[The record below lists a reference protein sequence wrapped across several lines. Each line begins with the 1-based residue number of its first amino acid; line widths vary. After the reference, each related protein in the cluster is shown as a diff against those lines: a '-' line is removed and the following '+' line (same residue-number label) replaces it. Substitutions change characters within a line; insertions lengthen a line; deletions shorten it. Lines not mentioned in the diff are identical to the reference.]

1 MRVTLNL
8 TTPELL
14 FGNLHCLLRVVL
26 PMSDVVTLA
35 PASSPSTA
43 PPRQLD
49 AALVWLMA
57 LTCGLVVA
65 NIYYNQPLL
74 AAIGRTFHV
83 SDSRASLIATATQV
97 GYTLGMLLVVP
108 LGDML
113 ERKRLMLWMLL
124 AAVVCLGAAAFA
136 PTFGLLAVASVLIGI
151 CSSVPQLLLPMAAT
165 LAPEADR
172 GRIVGRVMSGLLI
185 GILLSRTVSG
195 YVGAHLGW
203 RTVFEGAAALML
215 ALAAL
220 LAWRLPRDR
229 PAFQGSYTSLMQSL
243 GTLVRELPSLRRSAL
258 VGAAIFASFSV
269 FWTTLTFYLAGPA
282 YHYGSDVAGF
292 FGLVGALGAL
302 AAPLAGKVADTRGP
316 RYAITVGIGLA
327 LVSYVLL
334 GVGGGYLAGLVLGV
348 ILLDVGVQSAHISN
362 QTLVFSL
369 RPEARS
375 RLNTIYMTGYFT
387 GGSLGSVVGGLAW
400 MHYGWPGVCA
410 VGSAFVVLALVAH
423 RYYGRAAA

>member
-1 MRVTLNL
+1 
-8 TTPELL
+8 
-14 FGNLHCLLRVVL
+14 
-26 PMSDVVTLA
+26 MSDVLPLSPAPSRVTV
-35 PASSPSTA
+35 

-83 SDSRASLIATATQV
+83 SDSRASLVATATQV

-108 LGDML
+108 LGDKL
-113 ERKRLMLWMLL
+113 ERKRLMLAMLG
-124 AAVVCLGAAAFA
+124 AASACLGAAALA
-136 PTFGLLAVASVLIGI
+136 PTFGLLAAASVLIGI

-172 GRIVGRVMSGLLI
+172 GRIVGRIMSGLLI

-203 RTVFEGAAALML
+203 RLVFAGAAGLML

-229 PAFQGSYTSLMQSL
+229 PTFQGTYTSLMQSL
-243 GTLVRELPSLRRSAL
+243 LTLTRELAPLRRSAL
-258 VGAAIFASFSV
+258 VGGAIFAAFSV
-269 FWTTLTFYLAGPA
+269 FWTTLAFYLAGPA

-292 FGLVGALGAL
+292 FGLVGAMGAL
-302 AAPLAGKVADTRGP
+302 AAPLAGKAADTRGP
-316 RYAITVGIGLA
+316 RFAITVGIGLA
-327 LVSYVLL
+327 LVSFVVL

-362 QTLVFSL
+362 QTLIFSL

-375 RLNTIYMTGYFT
+375 RLNTVYMTGYFT

-410 VGSAFVVLALVAH
+410 VGGAFVALGLAAH
-423 RYYGRAAA
+423 RFYGRQAS

>member
-1 MRVTLNL
+1 MPNVL
-8 TTPELL
+8 TSELPT
-14 FGNLHCLLRVVL
+14 HQATKPLL
-26 PMSDVVTLA
+26 SE
-35 PASSPSTA
+35 
-43 PPRQLD
+43 
-49 AALVWLMA
+49 ALVWLMA

-74 AAIGRTFHV
+74 AAIGHSFSI
-83 SDSRASLIATATQV
+83 SDSRASLLATATQV

-108 LGDML
+108 LGDKL
-113 ERKRLMLWMLL
+113 ERKNLILWM
-124 AAVVCLGAAAFA
+124 LGAAAACLAAAAAA
-136 PTFGLLAVASVLIGI
+136 PTFVLLAAASVLIGI

-203 RTVFEGAAALML
+203 RTVFGGAAGLML

-229 PAFQGSYTSLMQSL
+229 PAFQGTYASLMQSL
-243 GTLVRELPSLRRSAL
+243 LTLTRELAPLRRSAL
-258 VGAAIFASFSV
+258 VGGFIFAAFSV
-269 FWTTLTFYLAGPA
+269 FWTTLTFFLAGPN

-292 FGLVGALGAL
+292 FGLVGAIGAL
-302 AAPLAGKVADTRGP
+302 AAPLAGKVADQRGP
-316 RYAITVGIGLA
+316 RYAITAGILLALASYLLLGLA
-327 LVSYVLL
+327 
-334 GVGGGYLAGLVLGV
+334 GGWLAGLVIGV

-375 RLNTIYMTGYFT
+375 RLNTVYMTGYFT
-387 GGSLGSVVGGLAW
+387 GGSLGSVIGGVAW
-400 MHYGWPGVCA
+400 MHFGWTGVCV
-410 VGSAFVVLALVAH
+410 VGAAFVALALAIH
-423 RYYGRAAA
+423 RSYGR

>member
-1 MRVTLNL
+1 MSHALPA
-8 TTPELL
+8 TPALD
-14 FGNLHCLLRVVL
+14 R
-26 PMSDVVTLA
+26 
-35 PASSPSTA
+35 PATA
-43 PPRQLD
+43 PRLD

-74 AAIGRTFHV
+74 AAIGRTFHI
-83 SDSRASLIATATQV
+83 SDSRASLLATATQV

-124 AAVVCLGAAAFA
+124 GAAVCLGAAALA

-151 CSSVPQLLLPMAAT
+151 CSAVPQLLLPMAAH

-203 RTVFEGAAALML
+203 RMVFEGAAGVMV
-215 ALAAL
+215 ALASL
-220 LAWRLPRDR
+220 LAWRLPRDQ
-229 PAFQGSYTSLMQSL
+229 PNFQGTYASLMQSL
-243 GTLVRELPSLRRSAL
+243 GTLVREFPALRRSAL
-258 VGAAIFASFSV
+258 VGASIFAAFSV
-269 FWTTLTFYLAGPA
+269 FWTTLAFYLEGPA

-292 FGLVGALGAL
+292 FGLVGAVGAL
-302 AAPLAGKVADTRGP
+302 AAPLAGSLADKRGP
-316 RYAITVGIGLA
+316 RYAITAGIVLALASYLLLGLA
-327 LVSYVLL
+327 
-334 GVGGGYLAGLVLGV
+334 GGYLVGLVLGV

-375 RLNTIYMTGYFT
+375 RLNTVYMTGYFT
-387 GGSLGSVVGGLAW
+387 GGSLGSVIGGLAW
-400 MHYGWPGVCA
+400 MHYGWPGVCV
-410 VGSAFVVLALVAH
+410 VGSAFVALALALH
-423 RYYGRAAA
+423 RSYGR

>member
-1 MRVTLNL
+1 
-8 TTPELL
+8 
-14 FGNLHCLLRVVL
+14 
-26 PMSDVVTLA
+26 MSDVLLNEPLAARPTAA
-35 PASSPSTA
+35 PAERPLA
-43 PPRQLD
+43 NG
-49 AALVWLMA
+49 LVWLMA

-74 AAIGRTFHV
+74 AAIGRTFHI
-83 SDSRASLIATATQV
+83 SDSRASLLATATQV
-97 GYTLGMLLVVP
+97 GYTLGMVLVVP

-113 ERKRLMLWMLL
+113 ERKRLILVMLL
-124 AAVVCLGAAAFA
+124 AAAGCLSAAAVS
-136 PTFGLLAVASVLIGI
+136 PSFGLLAGASVLIGI

-165 LAPEADR
+165 LAPAADR

-195 YVGAHLGW
+195 YVAAHLGW

-215 ALAAL
+215 ALVAL
-220 LAWRLPRDR
+220 LAWRLPRDQ
-229 PAFQGSYTSLMQSL
+229 PAFAGSYASLMQSL
-243 GTLVRELPSLRRSAL
+243 GTLVRELPALRRSAL
-258 VGAAIFASFSV
+258 VGGAIFASFSV

-327 LVSYVLL
+327 LVAYLLL
-334 GVGGGYLAGLVLGV
+334 GAGGGYLIGLVLGV

-375 RLNTIYMTGYFT
+375 RLNTVYMTGYFT
-387 GGSLGSVVGGLAW
+387 GGSLGSVVGGWAW
-400 MHYGWPGVCA
+400 MHYGWPGACG
-410 VGSAFVVLALVAH
+410 VGIAFVLLAFAAH
-423 RYYGRAAA
+423 WFYGRGR

>member
-1 MRVTLNL
+1 MPDVLTPDLAAPQATKPLLN
-8 TTPELL
+8 E
-14 FGNLHCLLRVVL
+14 
-26 PMSDVVTLA
+26 
-35 PASSPSTA
+35 
-43 PPRQLD
+43 
-49 AALVWLMA
+49 ALVWLMS

-74 AAIGRTFHV
+74 AAIGHTFAI

-97 GYTLGMLLVVP
+97 GYTLGMVLVVP
-108 LGDML
+108 LGDKL
-113 ERKRLMLWMLL
+113 ERKNLILWM
-124 AAVVCLGAAAFA
+124 LGAAAACLAAAAVA
-136 PTFGLLAVASVLIGI
+136 PTFLLLAVASVLIGI

-203 RTVFEGAAALML
+203 RTVFGGAAGLML

-229 PAFQGSYTSLMQSL
+229 ATFQGTYASLMQSL
-243 GTLVRELPSLRRSAL
+243 LTLTRELAPLRRSAL
-258 VGAAIFASFSV
+258 VGAFIFAAFSV

-292 FGLVGALGAL
+292 FGLVGAVGAL
-302 AAPLAGKVADTRGP
+302 AAPLAGKAADTRGP
-316 RYAITVGIGLA
+316 RFAITVGIGLA
-327 LVSYVLL
+327 LVAYAVLGL
-334 GVGGGYLAGLVLGV
+334 GGAYLAGLVLGV
-348 ILLDVGVQSAHISN
+348 ILLDVGVQAAHISN

-375 RLNTIYMTGYFT
+375 RLNTVYMTGYFT
-387 GGSLGSVVGGLAW
+387 GGSIGSVVGGFVW
-400 MHYGWPGVCA
+400 MHFGWLGVCA
-410 VGSAFVVLALVAH
+410 VGGAFVALALLAH
-423 RYYGRAAA
+423 RSYER

>member
-1 MRVTLNL
+1 
-8 TTPELL
+8 
-14 FGNLHCLLRVVL
+14 
-26 PMSDVVTLA
+26 
-35 PASSPSTA
+35 
-43 PPRQLD
+43 
-49 AALVWLMA
+49 MA

-83 SDSRASLIATATQV
+83 SDSHASLIATATQV

-108 LGDML
+108 LGDKL
-113 ERKRLMLWMLL
+113 ERKRLILWMLL
-124 AAVVCLGAAAFA
+124 GAAGCLGAAALS
-136 PTFGLLAVASVLIGI
+136 PTFGLLATTSVLIGI
-151 CSSVPQLLLPMAAT
+151 CSAVPQLLLPMAAH

-172 GRIVGRVMSGLLI
+172 GRIVGRIMSGLLI

-203 RTVFEGAAALML
+203 RVVFEGAAGLML

-229 PAFQGSYTSLMQSL
+229 PSFQGTYGSLMLSL
-243 GTLVRELPSLRRSAL
+243 LTLTRELPALRRSAL
-258 VGAAIFASFSV
+258 VGASIFAAFSV
-269 FWTTLTFYLAGPA
+269 FWTTLAFYLEGPA

-292 FGLVGALGAL
+292 FGLVGAVGAL
-302 AAPLAGKVADTRGP
+302 AAPLAGKAADTRGP
-316 RYAITVGIGLA
+316 RFAITAGIVLA
-327 LVSYVLL
+327 LVSYLVL
-334 GVGGGYLAGLVLGV
+334 GVGGGYLVGLVIGV

-362 QTLVFSL
+362 QTLIFSL

-375 RLNTIYMTGYFT
+375 RLNTVYMTGYFT

-410 VGSAFVVLALVAH
+410 VGGLFVALSLALH
-423 RYYGRAAA
+423 RYYGRQG

>member
-1 MRVTLNL
+1 MS
-8 TTPELL
+8 E
-14 FGNLHCLLRVVL
+14 VV
-26 PMSDVVTLA
+26 PLA
-35 PASSPSTA
+35 PPPARTA
-43 PPRQLD
+43 AQPRQLD
-49 AALVWLMA
+49 ATLVWLMA

-83 SDSRASLIATATQV
+83 SDSRASLVATATQV
-97 GYTLGMLLVVP
+97 GYTLGMLLIVP
-108 LGDML
+108 LGDKL
-113 ERKRLMLWMLL
+113 ERKHLILWMLG
-124 AAVVCLGAAAFA
+124 AVSVCLGAAALAPSFA
-136 PTFGLLAVASVLIGI
+136 LLAVASVLIGI

-172 GRIVGRVMSGLLI
+172 GRIVGRIMSGLLI

-203 RTVFEGAAALML
+203 RVVFAGAAGLML

-220 LAWRLPRDR
+220 LAWRLPRNR
-229 PAFQGSYTSLMQSL
+229 PTFQGTYASLMQSL
-243 GTLVRELPSLRRSAL
+243 LTLTRELPPLRRSAL
-258 VGAAIFASFSV
+258 VGAAIFAAFSV

-292 FGLVGALGAL
+292 FGLVGAMGAL
-302 AAPLAGKVADTRGP
+302 AAPLAGKAADTRGP
-316 RYAITVGIGLA
+316 RFAITVGIGLA
-327 LVSYVLL
+327 LVSFAVL

-362 QTLVFSL
+362 QTLIFSL

-375 RLNTIYMTGYFT
+375 RLNTVYMTGYFT

-410 VGSAFVVLALVAH
+410 VGGAFVLLALAAH
-423 RYYGRAAA
+423 RFYGR

>member
-1 MRVTLNL
+1 MS
-8 TTPELL
+8 EL
-14 FGNLHCLLRVVL
+14 VVNE
-26 PMSDVVTLA
+26 
-35 PASSPSTA
+35 PAARASATNSARKP
-43 PPRQLD
+43 LD

-124 AAVVCLGAAAFA
+124 AAAGCLGSAALA
-136 PTFGLLAVASVLIGI
+136 PTFGLLAVASILIGI

-215 ALAAL
+215 ALTAL
-220 LAWRLPRDR
+220 LAWRLPRDQ
-229 PAFQGSYTSLMQSL
+229 PAFQGSYASLMQSL
-243 GTLVRELPSLRRSAL
+243 GTLVRELPALRRSAL
-258 VGAAIFASFSV
+258 VGAAIFAAFSV

-282 YHYGSDVAGF
+282 YHYGSDIAGF

-316 RYAITVGIGLA
+316 RYAITVGILLA

-334 GVGGGYLAGLVLGV
+334 GVGGGYLVGLVLGV

-375 RLNTIYMTGYFT
+375 RLNTVYMTGYFT
-387 GGSLGSVVGGLAW
+387 GGSIGSVVGGLAW
-400 MHYGWPGVCA
+400 MHYGWPGVCV
-410 VGSAFVVLALVAH
+410 VGGAFVALALALH
-423 RYYGRAAA
+423 RYYGR

>member
-1 MRVTLNL
+1 MNPSSLA
-8 TTPELL
+8 TP
-14 FGNLHCLLRVVL
+14 
-26 PMSDVVTLA
+26 A
-35 PASSPSTA
+35 PAKPAAAT
-43 PPRQLD
+43 QLD

-74 AAIGRTFHV
+74 AAIGRTFHIP
-83 SDSRASLIATATQV
+83 DSQASLVATATQV

-113 ERKRLMLWMLL
+113 ERKSLMLWMLL
-124 AAVVCLGAAAFA
+124 GAAICLSAAAFA
-136 PTFGLLAVASVLIGI
+136 PSFILLAVASVLIGI
-151 CSSVPQLLLPMAAT
+151 CSSVPQLLLPMAAS

-172 GRIVGRVMSGLLI
+172 GRIVGRIMSGLLI

-215 ALAAL
+215 ALAGL

-229 PAFQGSYTSLMQSL
+229 PSFQGTYASLMQSL
-243 GTLVRELPSLRRSAL
+243 ITLVRELPPLRRSAL
-258 VGAAIFASFSV
+258 VGAGIFAGFSV
-269 FWTTLTFYLAGPA
+269 FWTTLTFYLASPV
-282 YHYGSDVAGF
+282 YRYGSDVAGF

-316 RYAITVGIGLA
+316 RYAITVGIALA
-327 LVSYVLL
+327 LASYVLL
-334 GVGGGYLAGLVLGV
+334 GVSGGYLAGLVLGV

-375 RLNTIYMTGYFT
+375 RLNTVYMTGYFT
-387 GGSLGSVVGGLAW
+387 GGSLGSIVGGLAW
-400 MHYGWPGVCA
+400 THFGWPGVCA
-410 VGSAFVVLALVAH
+410 VGGLFVALALAAH
-423 RYYGRAAA
+423 RYYGR

>member
-1 MRVTLNL
+1 
-8 TTPELL
+8 
-14 FGNLHCLLRVVL
+14 
-26 PMSDVVTLA
+26 MSDTLVTEPSFTHNTA
-35 PASSPSTA
+35 PATKP
-43 PPRQLD
+43 LD
-49 AALVWLMA
+49 SALVWLMA

-97 GYTLGMLLVVP
+97 GYTIGMLLVVP

-113 ERKRLMLWMLL
+113 ERKRLIIWMLL
-124 AAVVCLGAAAFA
+124 AAVGCLGAAAVA

-215 ALAAL
+215 GLAAL

-229 PAFQGSYTSLMQSL
+229 PAFQGSYASLMQSL
-243 GTLVRELPSLRRSAL
+243 GTLVRELPALRRSAL

-292 FGLVGALGAL
+292 FGLIGALGAL

-327 LVSYVLL
+327 LASYVLL

-375 RLNTIYMTGYFT
+375 RLNTVYMTGYFT
-387 GGSLGSVVGGLAW
+387 GGSVGSVIGGLAW
-400 MHYGWPGVCA
+400 MHFGWPGVCA
-410 VGSAFVVLALVAH
+410 VGGAFVVLALALH
-423 RYYGRAAA
+423 RFYGRQASSLPLPTVAS

>member
-1 MRVTLNL
+1 
-8 TTPELL
+8 
-14 FGNLHCLLRVVL
+14 
-26 PMSDVVTLA
+26 
-35 PASSPSTA
+35 
-43 PPRQLD
+43 
-49 AALVWLMA
+49 MA

-83 SDSRASLIATATQV
+83 SDSHASLIATATQV

-108 LGDML
+108 LGDKL
-113 ERKRLMLWMLL
+113 ERKRLILWMLL
-124 AAVVCLGAAAFA
+124 GAAGCLGAAALS
-136 PTFGLLAVASVLIGI
+136 PTFGLLATTSVLIGI
-151 CSSVPQLLLPMAAT
+151 CSAVPQLLLPMAAH

-172 GRIVGRVMSGLLI
+172 GRIVGRIMSGLLI

-203 RTVFEGAAALML
+203 RVVFEGAAGLML

-229 PAFQGSYTSLMQSL
+229 PSFQGTYGSLMLSL
-243 GTLVRELPSLRRSAL
+243 LTLTRELPALRRSAL
-258 VGAAIFASFSV
+258 VGASIFAAFSV
-269 FWTTLTFYLAGPA
+269 FWTTLAFYLEGPA

-292 FGLVGALGAL
+292 FGLVGAVGAL
-302 AAPLAGKVADTRGP
+302 AAPLAGKAADTRGP
-316 RYAITVGIGLA
+316 RFAITAGIVLA
-327 LVSYVLL
+327 LVSYLVL
-334 GVGGGYLAGLVLGV
+334 GVGGGYLVGLVVGV

-362 QTLVFSL
+362 QTLIFSL

-375 RLNTIYMTGYFT
+375 RLNTVYMTGYFT

-410 VGSAFVVLALVAH
+410 VGGLFVALSLALH
-423 RYYGRAAA
+423 RYYGRQGWQLTPTISAK

>member
-1 MRVTLNL
+1 
-8 TTPELL
+8 
-14 FGNLHCLLRVVL
+14 
-26 PMSDVVTLA
+26 
-35 PASSPSTA
+35 
-43 PPRQLD
+43 
-49 AALVWLMA
+49 MA

-83 SDSRASLIATATQV
+83 SDSHASLIATATQV

-108 LGDML
+108 LGDKL
-113 ERKRLMLWMLL
+113 ERKRLILWMLL
-124 AAVVCLGAAAFA
+124 GAAGCLGAAALS
-136 PTFGLLAVASVLIGI
+136 PTFGLLATTSVLIGI
-151 CSSVPQLLLPMAAT
+151 CSAVPQLLLPMAAH

-172 GRIVGRVMSGLLI
+172 GRIVGRIMSGLLI

-203 RTVFEGAAALML
+203 RVVFEGAAGLML

-229 PAFQGSYTSLMQSL
+229 PSFQGTYGSLMLSL
-243 GTLVRELPSLRRSAL
+243 LTLTRELPALRRSAL
-258 VGAAIFASFSV
+258 VGASIFAAFSV
-269 FWTTLTFYLAGPA
+269 FWTTLAFYLEGPA

-292 FGLVGALGAL
+292 FGLVGAVGAL
-302 AAPLAGKVADTRGP
+302 AAPLAGKAADTRGP
-316 RYAITVGIGLA
+316 RFAITAGIVLA
-327 LVSYVLL
+327 LVSYLVL
-334 GVGGGYLAGLVLGV
+334 GVGGGYLVGLVVGV

-362 QTLVFSL
+362 QTLIFSL

-375 RLNTIYMTGYFT
+375 RLNTVYMTGYFT

-410 VGSAFVVLALVAH
+410 VGGLFVALSLALH
-423 RYYGRAAA
+423 RYYGRQD